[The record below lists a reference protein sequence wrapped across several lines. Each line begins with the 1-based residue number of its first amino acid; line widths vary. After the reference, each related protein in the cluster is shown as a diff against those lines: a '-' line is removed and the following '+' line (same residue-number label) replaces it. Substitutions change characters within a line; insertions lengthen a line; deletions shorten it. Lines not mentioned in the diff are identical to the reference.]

1 MKFISSVFLIATLAL
16 SSVKASAWIPTQGMT
31 LNDALGDKDFDITK
45 ETSDIII
52 VDYETKP
59 EVIERYHKY
68 GKRVICYFSGGT
80 IESWRDDVKD
90 YEAVSGL
97 VRNKYSNWE
106 KERWLDFRKSGIKPL
121 IKSRMQKAVD
131 SNCDALEVDNLDAY
145 QSRDVKGVWSD
156 PISESDTVEF
166 AKWLAK
172 TAHELG
178 ITIGLKNIVGLIDN
192 LIDDFD
198 FALNESCD
206 KYKNEC
212 KLYKNFVA
220 AGKAV
225 FGITYGNFD
234 SLLPN
239 LCKELNG
246 AGISLIV
253 KESQNLKQA
262 GKKFDGKKYCGSDF
276 HSGYTN
282 KVPTSQVTSSSSVKE
297 ESSSHSTARETTE
310 KKVTSTRYYN

>member
-1 MKFISSVFLIATLAL
+1 
-16 SSVKASAWIPTQGMT
+16 
-31 LNDALGDKDFDITK
+31 
-45 ETSDIII
+45 
-52 VDYETKP
+52 
-59 EVIERYHKY
+59 
-68 GKRVICYFSGGT
+68 
-80 IESWRDDVKD
+80 
-90 YEAVSGL
+90 
-97 VRNKYSNWE
+97 
-106 KERWLDFRKSGIKPL
+106 
-121 IKSRMQKAVD
+121 MQKAVD

-310 KKVTSTRYYN
+310 KKVTSTRTTTRKTTEKKTTSKASEKVKSTIRKVSKINKSKVKKVIVVVKTVVRKKN